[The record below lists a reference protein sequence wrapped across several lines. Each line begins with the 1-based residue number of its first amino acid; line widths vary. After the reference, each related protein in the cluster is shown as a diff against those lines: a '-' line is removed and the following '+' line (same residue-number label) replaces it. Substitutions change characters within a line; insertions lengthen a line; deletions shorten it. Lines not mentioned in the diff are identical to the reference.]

1 MNRGKLALL
10 LGMLCGDGCLT
21 EVTKSFRG
29 YKNYVTAFFN
39 SKEELMIS
47 FKNLL
52 LEVFEAKGNY
62 YPDIRENKKLTY
74 AFRCY
79 SRDVFDKIADL
90 GFPIGLKKYKL
101 RIPEVILKGSR
112 EEKLLFLKGLTITD
126 GSIKK
131 GGQIV
136 FHMSSKLFL
145 EDVSD
150 LIYELFDLRKNIRE
164 YLQKEKYFSYQLL
177 LNKEPS
183 QEVLSCQL

>member
-21 EVTKSFRG
+21 TRTRKEG
-29 YKNYVTAFFN
+29 YKTYAIEFFN
-39 SKEELMIS
+39 TDLDLVKKFQQLFSEIFEVDGKINQEIKNNRKILYVFRKYSKEI
-47 FKNLL
+47 
-52 LEVFEAKGNY
+52 FEKVS
-62 YPDIRENKKLTY
+62 DM
-74 AFRCY
+74 
-79 SRDVFDKIADL
+79 
-90 GFPIGLKKYKL
+90 GFPKGKKKFILK
-101 RIPEVILKGSR
+101 IPKVILRGNRK
-112 EEKLLFLKGLTITD
+112 EKLLFLKGLTITD

-150 LIYELFDLRKNIRE
+150 LIHELFGLRKNLRE
-164 YLQKEKYFSYQLL
+164 YIQKEKYFSYQLL

-183 QEVLSCQL
+183 QEVLKFQL